1 MGIPLKTL
9 EEIDHV
15 DVAIDGADEVT
26 EDLQVT
32 KGKGGALFRE
42 KSVEILA
49 KELIII
55 VDETKVVK
63 KIGSKEWIP
72 VEVAPFGWV
81 HTSKR
86 LSELGCIPHLRK
98 NKGSEET
105 YAVLYAFYP
114 HSRMVTDNGNYIL
127 DCEFVDGIENP
138 VEVGESIKR
147 VVGVLEHGLFCNMAS
162 SAIIATSEGIKKFVR
177 H

>member
-105 YAVLYAFYP
+105 YA
-114 HSRMVTDNGNYIL
+114 RMVTDNGNYIL

-147 VVGVLEHGLFCNMAS
+147 VVGGLEHGLFCNMAS